1 MERLNLNKR
10 GNHVPDI
17 VVMFFILGL
26 SAGLLRSDLSIPKAT
41 YDTLSLLLML
51 TIGLK
56 GGMVLHGN
64 IHWQLL
70 PEMGTVMLLGAII
83 PLVLYPI
90 LKFILKLS
98 VANSASIAA
107 HYGSVSAGTFA
118 VALAYAESAKLAV
131 GAEVTLYLVMLE
143 LPAIIVG
150 LLLYR
155 QLDREEPKNATLS
168 LKNLWHE
175 TLTNKSVILLV
186 GGVII
191 GMMYGTSQGSQVT
204 NLLTSSFKV
213 VLALFLLEMGLVAAQ
228 TLRPIPWQHYKLAI
242 FAIMA
247 PLILGTFGV
256 TVGTLLGLELG
267 SIVILGSLVAS
278 ASYIAAPA
286 AIKAAVPKADIGLA
300 MLSSLGVT
308 FPFNVIL
315 GIGLYHKLAIALQ

>member
-1 MERLNLNKR
+1 
-10 GNHVPDI
+10 
-17 VVMFFILGL
+17 MFFILGL
-26 SAGLLRSDLSIPKAT
+26 AAGILRSDLAIPKAT

-64 IHWQLL
+64 LSWQLL
-70 PEMGTVMLLGAII
+70 PEMASVMLLGGLI
-83 PLVLYPI
+83 PLTLYPI
-90 LKFILKLS
+90 LKHVVKLS

-118 VALAYAESAKLAV
+118 VALAYAESAKLEV
-131 GAEVTLYLVMLE
+131 GAEATLYLVMLE

-155 QLDREEPKNATLS
+155 KLDKAHSENTNLS
-168 LKNLWHE
+168 LKALWHE

-191 GMMYGTSQGSQVT
+191 GMMYGTQQGSQVT
-204 NLLTSSFKV
+204 SLLTSSFKV

-228 TLRPIPWQHYKLAI
+228 TLRPFPWQQWKLAA
-242 FAIMA
+242 FAIIT
-247 PLILGTFGV
+247 PLFLGTIGV
-256 TVGTLLGLELG
+256 MVGTLLNLELG
-267 SIVILGSLVAS
+267 SVVILGSLVAS

-286 AIKAAVPKADIGLA
+286 AVKAAIPKADIGLA

-308 FPFNVIL
+308 FPFNVIV
-315 GIGLYHKLAIALQ
+315 GIGLYHQLAVVIS

>member
-1 MERLNLNKR
+1 M
-10 GNHVPDI
+10 PDI
-17 VVMFFILGL
+17 VVMFFVLGL
-26 SAGLLRSDLSIPKAT
+26 AAGLLRSDLKIPQAT
-41 YDTLSLLLML
+41 YETLSLLLML

-70 PEMGTVMLLGAII
+70 PEMGSVLLLGACI
-83 PLVLYPI
+83 PLLLYPV
-90 LKFILKLS
+90 LKRLLNLS

-118 VALAYAESAKLAV
+118 VALTYAESNSLVV

-155 QLDREEPKNATLS
+155 RLGNKASAGNLS
-168 LKNLWHE
+168 LKALWHE

-191 GMMYGTSQGSQVT
+191 GMMYGTQQGSQVT
-204 NLLTSSFKV
+204 SLLTNSFKV
-213 VLALFLLEMGLVAAQ
+213 VLALFLLEMGLMAAQ
-228 TLRPIPWQHYKLAI
+228 TLRPIPWHHWRLAL
-242 FAIMA
+242 FA
-247 PLILGTFGV
+247 LITPNLLGAIGV
-256 TVGTLLGLELG
+256 GVGTALQLELG

-286 AIKAAVPKADIGLA
+286 AIKAAIPDADIGLA
-300 MLSSLGVT
+300 MLSSLGIT
-308 FPFNVIL
+308 FPFNVL
-315 GIGLYHKLAIALQ
+315 VGIGLYHHMALLIS

>member
-1 MERLNLNKR
+1 M
-10 GNHVPDI
+10 PDI
-17 VVMFFILGL
+17 VVMFFVLGL
-26 SAGLLRSDLSIPKAT
+26 VAGVLRSDLKIPQAT
-41 YDTLSLLLML
+41 YETLSLLLML

-64 IHWQLL
+64 LSWQLL
-70 PEMGTVMLLGAII
+70 PEMASVMLLGALI
-83 PLVLYPI
+83 PLTLYPI
-90 LKFILKLS
+90 LKYVIKLS

-118 VALAYAESAKLAV
+118 VALAYAESAELAV

-155 QLDREEPKNATLS
+155 RLDKESNTKQHLS
-168 LKNLWHE
+168 LTALWHE

-191 GMMYGTSQGSQVT
+191 GMMYGTQQGSQVT
-204 NLLTSSFKV
+204 GLLTNSFKV
-213 VLALFLLEMGLVAAQ
+213 VLALFLLEMGLIAAQ
-228 TLRPIPWQHYKLAI
+228 TLRPLPWKHYKLAV
-242 FAIMA
+242 FAIIT
-247 PLILGTFGV
+247 PLIFGAIGV
-256 TVGTLLGLELG
+256 SVGTLLQLELG
-267 SIVILGSLVAS
+267 SVVILGSLVAS

-286 AIKAAVPKADIGLA
+286 AIKAAIPKADIGLA

-308 FPFNVIL
+308 FPFNVIV
-315 GIGLYHKLAIALQ
+315 GIGLYHQLAVVMQ

>member
-1 MERLNLNKR
+1 
-10 GNHVPDI
+10 VPDI

-26 SAGLLRSDLSIPKAT
+26 AAGILRSDLAIPKAT

-64 IHWQLL
+64 LSWQLL
-70 PEMGTVMLLGAII
+70 PEMASVMLLGGLI
-83 PLVLYPI
+83 PLTLYPI
-90 LKFILKLS
+90 LKHVVKLS

-118 VALAYAESAKLAV
+118 VALAYAESAKLEV

-155 QLDREEPKNATLS
+155 KLDKAHSENNNLS
-168 LKNLWHE
+168 LKALWHE

-191 GMMYGTSQGSQVT
+191 GMMYGTQQGSQVT
-204 NLLTSSFKV
+204 SLLTSSFKV
-213 VLALFLLEMGLVAAQ
+213 VLALFLLEMGLVASQ
-228 TLRPIPWQHYKLAI
+228 TLRPFPWQQWKLAA
-242 FAIMA
+242 FAIIT
-247 PLILGTFGV
+247 PLFLGTIGV
-256 TVGTLLGLELG
+256 MVGTLLNLELG
-267 SIVILGSLVAS
+267 SVVILGSLVAS

-286 AIKAAVPKADIGLA
+286 AIKAAIPKADIGLA

-308 FPFNVIL
+308 FPFNVIV
-315 GIGLYHKLAIALQ
+315 GIGLYHQLAVAIS

>member
-1 MERLNLNKR
+1 M
-10 GNHVPDI
+10 PDI

-26 SAGLLRSDLSIPKAT
+26 VAGILRSDLAIPKAT

-64 IHWQLL
+64 LSWQLL
-70 PEMGTVMLLGAII
+70 PEMGSVMLLGALI
-83 PLVLYPI
+83 PLMLYPI
-90 LKFILKLS
+90 LKYVIKLS

-118 VALAYAESAKLAV
+118 VALAYAESAKLVV

-155 QLDREEPKNATLS
+155 KLDKQNSQKSEPS
-168 LKNLWHE
+168 LKALWHE
-175 TLTNKSVILLV
+175 TLTNKSVILLI
-186 GGVII
+186 GGVVI
-191 GMMYGTSQGSQVT
+191 GMMYGTVQGSQVT
-204 NLLTSSFKV
+204 SLLTSSFKV

-228 TLRPIPWQHYKLAI
+228 TLRPVPWEHWKLAV
-242 FAIMA
+242 FAIVT
-247 PLILGTFGV
+247 PLFLGTIG
-256 TVGTLLGLELG
+256 TAVGTLLNLELG
-267 SIVILGSLVAS
+267 SVVILGSLVAS

-286 AIKAAVPKADIGLA
+286 AIKAAIPKADIGLA

-308 FPFNVIL
+308 FPFNVIV
-315 GIGLYHKLAIALQ
+315 GIGLYHHLALAMQ

>member
-1 MERLNLNKR
+1 M
-10 GNHVPDI
+10 PDI

-26 SAGLLRSDLSIPKAT
+26 VAGILRSDLAIPKAT

-64 IHWQLL
+64 LSWQLL
-70 PEMGTVMLLGAII
+70 PEMGSVMLLGALI
-83 PLVLYPI
+83 PLMLYPI
-90 LKFILKLS
+90 LKYVIKLS

-155 QLDREEPKNATLS
+155 KLDKQNSQKSEPS
-168 LKNLWHE
+168 LKALWHE
-175 TLTNKSVILLV
+175 TLTNKSVILLI
-186 GGVII
+186 GGVVI
-191 GMMYGTSQGSQVT
+191 GMMYGTVQGSQVT
-204 NLLTSSFKV
+204 SLLTSSFKV

-228 TLRPIPWQHYKLAI
+228 TLRPIPWEHWKLAV
-242 FAIMA
+242 FAIVT
-247 PLILGTFGV
+247 PLFLGTIG
-256 TVGTLLGLELG
+256 TAVGTLLNLELG
-267 SIVILGSLVAS
+267 SVVILGSLVAS

-286 AIKAAVPKADIGLA
+286 AIKAAIPKADIGLA
-300 MLSSLGVT
+300 MLTSLGVT
-308 FPFNVIL
+308 FPFNVIV
-315 GIGLYHKLAIALQ
+315 GIGLYHHLALAMQ

>member
-1 MERLNLNKR
+1 M
-10 GNHVPDI
+10 PDI
-17 VVMFFILGL
+17 VVMFFVLGL
-26 SAGLLRSDLSIPKAT
+26 VAGVLRSDLTIPKAT
-41 YDTLSLLLML
+41 YETLSLLLML

-64 IHWQLL
+64 LSWQLL
-70 PEMGTVMLLGAII
+70 PEMGSVMLIGALI
-83 PLVLYPI
+83 PLALYPI
-90 LKFILKLS
+90 LKYVVKLS

-118 VALAYAESAKLAV
+118 VALAYAESAQLAV

-155 QLDREEPKNATLS
+155 RLDKQHSSENTLS
-168 LKNLWHE
+168 LKALWHE

-191 GMMYGTSQGSQVT
+191 GMMYGTQQGSQVT
-204 NLLTSSFKV
+204 GLLTNSFKV
-213 VLALFLLEMGLVAAQ
+213 VLALFLLEMGLTAAQ
-228 TLRPIPWQHYKLAI
+228 TLRPIPWHHWKLAF
-242 FAIMA
+242 FAILT
-247 PLILGTFGV
+247 PLVLGAVGV
-256 TVGTLLGLELG
+256 TVGTLLELELG
-267 SIVILGSLVAS
+267 SVVILGSLVAS

-286 AIKAAVPKADIGLA
+286 AIKAAIPKADIGLA

-308 FPFNVIL
+308 FPFNVLI
-315 GIGLYHKLAIALQ
+315 GIGLYHQLAVAMQ

>member
-1 MERLNLNKR
+1 M
-10 GNHVPDI
+10 PDI
-17 VVMFFILGL
+17 VVMFFVLGVI
-26 SAGLLRSDLSIPKAT
+26 AGLLRSDLKIPQAT
-41 YDTLSLLLML
+41 YETLSLLLML

-64 IHWQLL
+64 LHWQLL
-70 PEMGTVMLLGAII
+70 PEMGSVLLLGACI
-83 PLVLYPI
+83 PLLLFPF
-90 LKFILKLS
+90 LKYALNLS
-98 VANSASIAA
+98 IANSASIAA

-118 VALAYAESAKLAV
+118 VALAYAESNSLNV

-155 QLDREEPKNATLS
+155 RLGNGSGQNLS
-168 LKNLWHE
+168 LKALWHE

-191 GMMYGTSQGSQVT
+191 GMMYGTQEGSQVT
-204 NLLTSSFKV
+204 SLLTNSFKV
-213 VLALFLLEMGLVAAQ
+213 VLALFLLEMGLMAAQ
-228 TLRPIPWQHYKLAI
+228 TLRPIPWHQWRLAL
-242 FAIMA
+242 FAIIT
-247 PLILGTFGV
+247 PN
-256 TVGTLLGLELG
+256 LLGAIGVFVATALQLELG

-286 AIKAAVPKADIGLA
+286 AIKAAIPDADIGLA

-308 FPFNVIL
+308 FPFNVL
-315 GIGLYHKLAIALQ
+315 VGIGLYHQIALFVS

>member
-1 MERLNLNKR
+1 M
-10 GNHVPDI
+10 PDI
-17 VVMFFILGL
+17 VVMFFVLGL
-26 SAGLLRSDLSIPKAT
+26 VAGVLRSDLKIPQAT
-41 YDTLSLLLML
+41 YETLSLLLML

-64 IHWQLL
+64 LSWQLL
-70 PEMGTVMLLGAII
+70 PEMASVMLLGALI
-83 PLVLYPI
+83 PLTLYPI
-90 LKFILKLS
+90 LKYVIKLS

-118 VALAYAESAKLAV
+118 VALAYAESAELAV

-155 QLDREEPKNATLS
+155 RLDKESNTKQHLS
-168 LKNLWHE
+168 LTALWHE

-191 GMMYGTSQGSQVT
+191 GMMYGTQQGSQVT
-204 NLLTSSFKV
+204 GLLTNSFKV
-213 VLALFLLEMGLVAAQ
+213 VLALFLLEMGLIAAQ
-228 TLRPIPWQHYKLAI
+228 TLRPLPWKHYKLAV
-242 FAIMA
+242 FAIIT
-247 PLILGTFGV
+247 PLILGAIGV
-256 TVGTLLGLELG
+256 SVGTLLQLELG
-267 SIVILGSLVAS
+267 SVVILGSLVAS

-286 AIKAAVPKADIGLA
+286 AIKAAIPKADIGLA

-308 FPFNVIL
+308 FPFNVIV
-315 GIGLYHKLAIALQ
+315 GIGLYHQLAVVMQ

>member
-1 MERLNLNKR
+1 M
-10 GNHVPDI
+10 PDI

-26 SAGLLRSDLSIPKAT
+26 VAGILRSDLAIPKAT

-64 IHWQLL
+64 LSWQLL
-70 PEMGTVMLLGAII
+70 PEMGSVMLLGALI
-83 PLVLYPI
+83 PLMLYPI
-90 LKFILKLS
+90 LKYVIKLS

-118 VALAYAESAKLAV
+118 VALAYAESAKLVV

-155 QLDREEPKNATLS
+155 KLDKQNSQKSEPS
-168 LKNLWHE
+168 LKALWHE
-175 TLTNKSVILLV
+175 TLTNKSVILLI
-186 GGVII
+186 GGVVI
-191 GMMYGTSQGSQVT
+191 GMMYGTVQGSQVT
-204 NLLTSSFKV
+204 SLLTSSFKV

-228 TLRPIPWQHYKLAI
+228 TLRPFPWEHWKLAV
-242 FAIMA
+242 FAIVT
-247 PLILGTFGV
+247 PLFLGTIG
-256 TVGTLLGLELG
+256 TAVGTLLNLELG
-267 SIVILGSLVAS
+267 SVVILGSLVAS

-286 AIKAAVPKADIGLA
+286 AIKAAIPKADIGLA

-308 FPFNVIL
+308 FPFNVIV
-315 GIGLYHKLAIALQ
+315 GIGLYHHLALAMQ

>member
-1 MERLNLNKR
+1 M
-10 GNHVPDI
+10 PDI

-26 SAGLLRSDLSIPKAT
+26 AAGILRSDLAIPKAT

-64 IHWQLL
+64 LSWQLL
-70 PEMGTVMLLGAII
+70 PEMASVMLLGGLI
-83 PLVLYPI
+83 PLTLYPI
-90 LKFILKLS
+90 LKHVVKLS

-118 VALAYAESAKLAV
+118 VALAYAESAKLEV

-155 QLDREEPKNATLS
+155 KLDKAHSENANLS
-168 LKNLWHE
+168 LKALWHE

-191 GMMYGTSQGSQVT
+191 GMMYGTQQGSQVT
-204 NLLTSSFKV
+204 SLLTSSFKV

-228 TLRPIPWQHYKLAI
+228 TLRPFPWQQWKLAA
-242 FAIMA
+242 FAIIT
-247 PLILGTFGV
+247 PLFLGTIGV
-256 TVGTLLGLELG
+256 MVGTLLNLELG
-267 SIVILGSLVAS
+267 SVVILGSLVAS

-286 AIKAAVPKADIGLA
+286 AVKAAIPKADIGLA

-308 FPFNVIL
+308 FPFNVIV
-315 GIGLYHKLAIALQ
+315 GIGLYHQLAVAIS

>member
-1 MERLNLNKR
+1 
-10 GNHVPDI
+10 
-17 VVMFFILGL
+17 MFFILGL
-26 SAGLLRSDLSIPKAT
+26 VAGILRSDLAIPKAT

-64 IHWQLL
+64 LSWQLL
-70 PEMGTVMLLGAII
+70 PEMGSVMLLGALI
-83 PLVLYPI
+83 PLMLYPI
-90 LKFILKLS
+90 LKYVIKLS

-118 VALAYAESAKLAV
+118 VALAYAESAKLVV

-155 QLDREEPKNATLS
+155 KLDKQNSQKSEPS
-168 LKNLWHE
+168 LKALWHE
-175 TLTNKSVILLV
+175 TLTNKSVILLI
-186 GGVII
+186 GGVVI
-191 GMMYGTSQGSQVT
+191 GMMCGTVQGSQVT
-204 NLLTSSFKV
+204 SLLTSSFKV

-228 TLRPIPWQHYKLAI
+228 TLRPIPWEHWKLAV
-242 FAIMA
+242 FAIVT
-247 PLILGTFGV
+247 PLFLGTIG
-256 TVGTLLGLELG
+256 TAVGTLLNLELG
-267 SIVILGSLVAS
+267 SVVILGSLVAS

-286 AIKAAVPKADIGLA
+286 AIKAAIPKADIGLA

-308 FPFNVIL
+308 FPFNVIV
-315 GIGLYHKLAIALQ
+315 GIGLYHHLALAMQ

>member
-1 MERLNLNKR
+1 M
-10 GNHVPDI
+10 PDI

-26 SAGLLRSDLSIPKAT
+26 VAGLVRSDLKIPQAT
-41 YDTLSLLLML
+41 YETLSLLLML

-64 IHWQLL
+64 LNWQLL
-70 PEMGTVMLLGAII
+70 PEMGSVILLGAFI
-83 PLVLYPI
+83 PLILYPI
-90 LKFILKLS
+90 LKYIVKLS

-118 VALAYAESAKLAV
+118 VALAYAESSQLVV

-155 QLDREEPKNATLS
+155 RLDKDHTRDNALPLS
-168 LKNLWHE
+168 ALWHE

-191 GMMYGTSQGSQVT
+191 GMLYGTQQGSQVT
-204 NLLTSSFKV
+204 SLLTSSFKV
-213 VLALFLLEMGLVAAQ
+213 VLALFLLEMGLTAAK
-228 TLRPIPWQHYKLAI
+228 TLRPIPWHHWRITL
-242 FAIMA
+242 FALIT
-247 PLILGTFGV
+247 PLCLGVIGV
-256 TVGTLLGLELG
+256 CVGTLLQLELG
-267 SIVILGSLVAS
+267 SVIVLASLVAS

-286 AIKAAVPKADIGLA
+286 AIKAAIPKADIGLA

-308 FPFNVIL
+308 FAFNVTI
-315 GIGLYHKLAIALQ
+315 GIGLYHQLAERMQ

>member
-1 MERLNLNKR
+1 M
-10 GNHVPDI
+10 PDI
-17 VVMFFILGL
+17 VVMFFVLGVI
-26 SAGLLRSDLSIPKAT
+26 AGLLRSDLKIPQAT
-41 YDTLSLLLML
+41 YETLSLLLML

-64 IHWQLL
+64 LHWQLL
-70 PEMGTVMLLGAII
+70 PEMGSVLLLGACI
-83 PLVLYPI
+83 PLLLFPVLKYV
-90 LKFILKLS
+90 LNLS
-98 VANSASIAA
+98 IANSASIAA

-118 VALAYAESAKLAV
+118 VALAYAESNSLNV

-155 QLDREEPKNATLS
+155 RLGNGSGQNLS
-168 LKNLWHE
+168 LKALWHE

-191 GMMYGTSQGSQVT
+191 GMMYGTQEGSQVT
-204 NLLTSSFKV
+204 SLLTNSFKV
-213 VLALFLLEMGLVAAQ
+213 VLALFLLEMGLMAAQ
-228 TLRPIPWQHYKLAI
+228 TLRPIPWHQWRLAL
-242 FAIMA
+242 FAIIT
-247 PLILGTFGV
+247 PN
-256 TVGTLLGLELG
+256 LLGAIGVFVATALQLELG

-286 AIKAAVPKADIGLA
+286 AIKAAIPDADIGLA

-308 FPFNVIL
+308 FPFNVL
-315 GIGLYHKLAIALQ
+315 VGIGLYHQIALFVS

>member
-1 MERLNLNKR
+1 M
-10 GNHVPDI
+10 PDI

-26 SAGLLRSDLSIPKAT
+26 VAGILRSDLAIPKAT

-64 IHWQLL
+64 LSWQLL
-70 PEMGTVMLLGAII
+70 PEMASVMLLGGLI
-83 PLVLYPI
+83 PFTLYPI
-90 LKFILKLS
+90 LKYVVRLS

-118 VALAYAESAKLAV
+118 VALAYAESAKLEV

-150 LLLYR
+150 LMIYR
-155 QLDREEPKNATLS
+155 KLDKRHSQSNTLS
-168 LKNLWHE
+168 LKALWHE

-191 GMMYGTSQGSQVT
+191 GMMYGTQQGSQVT
-204 NLLTSSFKV
+204 SLLTSSFKV

-228 TLRPIPWQHYKLAI
+228 TLRPFPWQHWRLAA
-242 FAIMA
+242 FAIIT
-247 PLILGTFGV
+247 PLFLGTIGV
-256 TVGTLLGLELG
+256 AVGTLLKLELG
-267 SIVILGSLVAS
+267 SVVILGSLVAS

-308 FPFNVIL
+308 FPFNVIV
-315 GIGLYHKLAIALQ
+315 GIGLYHKLALAMH

>member
-1 MERLNLNKR
+1 
-10 GNHVPDI
+10 
-17 VVMFFILGL
+17 MFFILGL
-26 SAGLLRSDLSIPKAT
+26 AAGILRSDLAIPKAT

-64 IHWQLL
+64 LSWQLL
-70 PEMGTVMLLGAII
+70 PEMASVMLLGGLI
-83 PLVLYPI
+83 PLTLYPI
-90 LKFILKLS
+90 LKHVVKLS

-118 VALAYAESAKLAV
+118 VALAYAESAKLEV

-155 QLDREEPKNATLS
+155 KLDKAHSENTNLS
-168 LKNLWHE
+168 LKALWHE

-191 GMMYGTSQGSQVT
+191 GMMYGTQQGSQVT
-204 NLLTSSFKV
+204 SLLTSSFKV

-228 TLRPIPWQHYKLAI
+228 TLHPFPWQQWKLAA
-242 FAIMA
+242 FAIIT
-247 PLILGTFGV
+247 PLFLGTIGV
-256 TVGTLLGLELG
+256 MVGTLLNLELG
-267 SIVILGSLVAS
+267 SVVILGSLVAS

-286 AIKAAVPKADIGLA
+286 AVKAAIPKADIGLA

-308 FPFNVIL
+308 FPFNVIV
-315 GIGLYHKLAIALQ
+315 GIGLYHQLAVVIS

>member
-1 MERLNLNKR
+1 
-10 GNHVPDI
+10 
-17 VVMFFILGL
+17 MFFILGL
-26 SAGLLRSDLSIPKAT
+26 VAGILRSDLAIPKAT

-64 IHWQLL
+64 LSWQLL
-70 PEMGTVMLLGAII
+70 PEMGSVMLLGALI
-83 PLVLYPI
+83 PLMLYPI
-90 LKFILKLS
+90 LKYVIKLS

-118 VALAYAESAKLAV
+118 VALAYAESAKLVV

-155 QLDREEPKNATLS
+155 KLDKENSQNNELS
-168 LKNLWHE
+168 LKALWHE

-186 GGVII
+186 GGVVI
-191 GMMYGTSQGSQVT
+191 GMMYGTVQGSQVT
-204 NLLTSSFKV
+204 SLLTSSFKV
-213 VLALFLLEMGLVAAQ
+213 VLALFLLEMGLVAAK
-228 TLRPIPWQHYKLAI
+228 TLRPIPWKHWKLEV
-242 FAIMA
+242 FAIVS
-247 PLILGTFGV
+247 PLFLGTIG
-256 TVGTLLGLELG
+256 TAVGTLLNLELG
-267 SIVILGSLVAS
+267 SVVILGSLVAS

-286 AIKAAVPKADIGLA
+286 AIKAAIPKADIGLA

-308 FPFNVIL
+308 FPFNVIV
-315 GIGLYHKLAIALQ
+315 GIGLYHHLALVMQ